1 MAKRE
6 VVYSTCKS
14 CHGGCGVKVTKE
26 DGVIV
31 HIEGNPDSLTGGT
44 MCSKGLSSIQHID
57 NPYRLKYPMKQVGKK
72 GGGKWERISW
82 DEALDTIADKM
93 KAAIADPGPQS
104 IAISQG
110 TGRGY
115 NRYTMRLA
123 RSLGTGNAITPG
135 YVCHSPRLGLY
146 ALVTGYG
153 RLYCDYHG
161 WGGEFPKT
169 QIMWAKQLEISSADS
184 EMCYWFMRSLDYC
197 KNLIIID
204 PRASAYATRANLWIQ
219 PRPGTDCALAQGMM
233 NVIIEEELWDKE
245 FVDNWTYGFEEL
257 RERVK
262 EWTPEKVSNTC
273 WIPKEHVIE
282 AARMWA
288 IDTPGCI
295 QVGSSLERQANC
307 GHTLRAI
314 TCLMGLTGNIEA
326 PGSMVSWVL
335 PDTGLI
341 EDFNLELPI
350 TDEMKANIIGG
361 DRFKM
366 GATRTCNPDTMVK
379 KLLSGEAPIKVWF
392 SVGGQQIVHLA
403 NTKEVVAAIEKVE
416 FMSHTDLFMGP
427 MAEAAD
433 IVLPAA
439 HWLELDDVYDMHPR
453 FMIEAHNRVV
463 DPPGEAQ
470 SDAWIF
476 NEIGRRVVPDKWWST
491 VEDMLDYQI
500 RRGEGEDG
508 GQLKWKEFSEKLV
521 SGCWGPDQ
529 VYYKYKTDFWKEGGG
544 FPTPSGKFEFKSQ
557 HLESL
562 GYDGLPVFNEPGES
576 PVSTPE
582 VYKEFP
588 LVMSSGYRQPFYF
601 LGQYRNIPWL
611 RSFMEFPTCQLHPET
626 AKLYDVEDGDII
638 WIESPRGRI
647 RQKLRTFPGIKK
659 GVLMATANCFYPEE
673 PAKGYHG
680 VFISNPN
687 VLTSN
692 DHLDPMYGS
701 PDLTC
706 LLCKVYKAKD
716 EELTEEVFRNEEY
729 GFVPESIGATEAKR
743 AKVDR
748 IKIKK

>member
-1 MAKRE
+1 MANRE

-72 GGGKWERISW
+72 GTGQWERISW

-219 PRPGTDCALAQGMM
+219 PRPGTDCALALGMM
-233 NVIIEEELWDKE
+233 NVIVEEELWDKE
-245 FVDNWTYGFEEL
+245 FVDNWTYGFDEL

-273 WIPKEHVIE
+273 WIPKEDVTT

-288 IDTPGCI
+288 VDTPGCI

-326 PGSMVSWVL
+326 PGSMISWVL

-350 TDEMKANIIGG
+350 TDEMKKNIIGG

-379 KLLSGEAPIKVWF
+379 AINAGKAPVKVWF
-392 SVGGQQIVHLA
+392 SVGGQQIVHMA
-403 NTKEVVAAIEKVE
+403 NTKEVVEAIEKVD

-427 MAEAAD
+427 MGEAAD

-439 HWLELDDVYDMHPR
+439 HWLELDDLYDMHPR
-453 FMIEAHNRVV
+453 FMVEAHNKVV
-463 DPPGEAQ
+463 DPPGEAM

-476 NEIGRRVVPDKWWST
+476 NEIGRRVVPDKWWPN
-491 VEDMLDYQI
+491 VGEMLDYQI
-500 RRGEGEDG
+500 RRGESQDG
-508 GQLKWKEFSEKLV
+508 GPLKWKEFSEKLV

-729 GFVPESIGATEAKR
+729 GFVPESIGATEPKKAK
-743 AKVDR
+743 
-748 IKIKK
+748 KK